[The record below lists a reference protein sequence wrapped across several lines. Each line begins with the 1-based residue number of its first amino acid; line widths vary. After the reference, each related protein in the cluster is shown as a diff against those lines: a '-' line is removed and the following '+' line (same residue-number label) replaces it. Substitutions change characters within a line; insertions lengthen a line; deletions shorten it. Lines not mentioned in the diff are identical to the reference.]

1 MAIPSVWG
9 KTKKGRWHIKRDLGD
24 PLRLGKDLCRK
35 GLGQVGLVFRRGI
48 EHALLLGEAGIA
60 LPRRV
65 DQGGEN
71 RAAPHVQVEQ
81 HLPVAEGHLLPCA
94 GAVACRGGGFHR
106 FPQHGKLGLQ
116 VIAAVDEPVVIEWLR
131 VNKKGAQHLLRL
143 QKRLA
148 LIADGLRYQIGLR
161 FAFGKDDLLEIRL
174 IGGDGRCEI
183 LRLAHSLVKGV
194 PVKGERVLPGGLQ
207 HVELLLHRIP
217 VEQHHREKQRKHN
230 NGQGEQGKAADGPRR
245 PRLFSTFQIEAP
257 FVTVH
262 NILPPGIVFLY
273 VLHAI
278 PFVQNL

>member
-1 MAIPSVWG
+1 M
-9 KTKKGRWHIKRDLGD
+9 TKHGGRYYLQYACPGTEFNVYADGVYVSESPLGPFAPAENNPFSMKPGGFMRGAGHGSTVEDKNGAWWHAATMQISMNHSFER
-24 PLRLGKDLCRK
+24 R
-35 GLGQVGLVFRRGI
+35 VGLW
-48 EHALLLGEAGIA
+48 
-60 LPRRV
+60 
-65 DQGGEN
+65 
-71 RAAPHVQVEQ
+71 RAEM
-81 HLPVAEGHLLPCA
+81 C
-94 GAVACRGGGFHR
+94 
-106 FPQHGKLGLQ
+106 
-116 VIAAVDEPVVIEWLR
+116 
-131 VNKKGAQHLLRL
+131 
-143 QKRLA
+143 
-148 LIADGLRYQIGLR
+148 
-161 FAFGKDDLLEIRL
+161 IR
-174 IGGDGRCEI
+174 D
-183 LRLAHSLVKGV
+183 SVKGV